1 MRKAFI
7 LLVSISACISHAQQ
21 RLLDNEE
28 LVKAGAPLSAVASM
42 QGHPLYPYLQYRAYR
57 DNLATTPSSVI
68 STFLRAHPTAP
79 FSGWLAERAFP
90 HWLSSRQYQTIIE
103 TYDPRFADESI
114 ECEYR
119 LAQLASGNQQAAFN
133 GINDLW
139 QKASSI
145 EAACDP
151 LFAAAVRSGK
161 LTSADIRNRFIL
173 TMREGNYGVA
183 RHISTMLPSDGIL
196 AANIWLSIVSGNA
209 PYQQAMTIT
218 DPFWQQSALV
228 NALSRQAF
236 KDTNRV
242 ASMAFELNK
251 PGIADPDLEAQLYNR
266 LTRALAS
273 NNDPRAT
280 QTWARIPADMQE
292 DNTAYDMVAYF
303 LRRGDWQSIVAT
315 FAQGLAS
322 KDNNPEIN
330 YWVGKAYEKLGNQR
344 NSQTYYQK
352 AANKR
357 DFFGFLAAEKLGQSY
372 AFNDHSITRDIGIEQ
387 ALLSEPE
394 AYRMRIFQNMG
405 MESRAINEWKSLI
418 KNKTNAQIRQA
429 ALLADKYGW
438 HIHAIS
444 TLAKEKDWDALN
456 VRFPTDYEA
465 RVRALATKHALSPAT
480 IYAIIRKES
489 IFQPTIKSPAGALGL
504 MQVMPATARDTARR
518 YNIPYGGTSQLTNV
532 DTNLTIGSQ
541 YLADRLREFGH
552 LGYAAAAYNAGP
564 HRARKWLAEYP
575 NLPLDEWIAQIPF
588 NETRDYVKRVLE
600 YEKVYQYRLGLNYT
614 PYSSATVRAW

>member
-7 LLVSISACISHAQQ
+7 LLVSISACVSHAQQ

-57 DNLATTPSSVI
+57 DNIATTPSSVI

-90 HWLSSRQYQTIIE
+90 YWLASKQYQAIID

-119 LAQLASGNQQAAFN
+119 LAQLASGNQQAAYSN
-133 GINDLW
+133 LNDLW
-139 QKASSI
+139 QKPTSI
-145 EAACDP
+145 ESACDP
-151 LFAAAVRSGK
+151 LFAQAVRSGQ
-161 LTSADIRNRFIL
+161 LTSKNVADRFML
-173 TMREGNYGVA
+173 TMQEGNHGVA
-183 RHISTMLPSDGIL
+183 RHIAAMLPSNEIL
-196 AANIWLSIVSGNA
+196 AANVWLSVVSGSA
-209 PYQQAMTIT
+209 PYQQVMTIT
-218 DPFWQQSALV
+218 DPYWQQSALV

-242 ASMAFELNK
+242 TSLAFELNK
-251 PGIADPDLEAQLYNR
+251 PGVANPELEAQLYNR
-266 LTRALAS
+266 LTRALA
-273 NNDPRAT
+273 NKDDPRAV
-280 QTWARIPADMQE
+280 QTWSRISADMQE

-315 FAQGLAS
+315 FAQGF
-322 KDNNPEIN
+322 DGEENNPEIN
-330 YWVGKAYEKLGNQR
+330 YWVGKAYEKLGNPR
-344 NSQTYYQK
+344 NSADYYKK
-352 AANKR
+352 AATKR
-357 DFFGFLAAEKLGQSY
+357 DFFGFLAAEKLGQHY
-372 AFNDHSITRDIGIEQ
+372 AFNDHSINRDAAIEQ

-405 MESRAINEWKSLI
+405 MESRAINEWKSLV
-418 KNKTNAQIRQA
+418 KNKTSDQIRQA
-429 ALLADKYGW
+429 TLLADKYGW

-444 TLAKEKDWDALN
+444 ALAKEKDWNALN
-456 VRFPTDYEA
+456 VRFPTDYEP
-465 RVRALATKHALSPAT
+465 RVRALAAKHALSPAT

-504 MQVMPATARDTARR
+504 MQVMPATARDTAQR
-518 YNIPYGGTSQLTNV
+518 YNIPYGGVSQLTNV

-564 HRARKWLAEYP
+564 HRARKWLAEHP